1 MKEEAEVDGAAL
13 CSSLQVCGLIRK
25 HAELHGAKL
34 SISQGN
40 DAFAVTWAMGT
51 ELQLEEAAS
60 STVLSS

>member
-1 MKEEAEVDGAAL
+1 MKEEVEVDGAAL
-13 CSSLQVCGLIRK
+13 CSSLQVCGLVRK
-25 HAELHGAKL
+25 RADPHGAKL

-60 STVLSS
+60 SNVLSS